1 MGNTRNKERKL
12 GVKRRGVIER
22 AKFVQ
27 RQQEHQT
34 LEEEFKKLHNKLRKK
49 VMTRLCWI
57 KRLEGRQMSYFNQL
71 RNPCYFSKHPHK
83 RACDAKR

>member
-1 MGNTRNKERKL
+1 MGNTRNKERRL
-12 GVKRRGVIER
+12 GVRQGGAIKR

-34 LEEEFKKLHNKLRKK
+34 LEEELKELHNKLGKK

-57 KRLEGRQMSYFNQL
+57 KRLERRKMSYFSQL
-71 RNPCYFSKHPHK
+71 KKPLLHFQASSQMGL
-83 RACDAKR
+83 